1 MKIGSKVIIKD
12 PASFYYNQGA
22 ILESITPWGFSR
34 IKIFTVRIG
43 DVSFAVKPTNL
54 QEKTND

>member
-12 PASFYYNQGA
+12 PASFYYGRGA
-22 ILESITPWGFSR
+22 ILENITTWGFSR

-43 DVSFAVKPTNL
+43 DVSFAIKPANI
-54 QEKTND
+54 QEATE

>member
-22 ILESITPWGFSR
+22 ILESITTWGFSR

-43 DVSFAVKPTNL
+43 DVSFAIKLANI
-54 QEKTND
+54 QE

>member
-12 PASFYYNQGA
+12 PACFYYGREA
-22 ILESITPWGFSR
+22 ILENITDWGFSR

-43 DVSFAVKPTNL
+43 NVSFAIKPANI
-54 QEKTND
+54 QEATA

>member
-12 PASFYYNQGA
+12 PACFYYGREA
-22 ILESITPWGFSR
+22 ILENITDWGFSR

-43 DVSFAVKPTNL
+43 NVSFAIKLANI
-54 QEKTND
+54 QEATA

>member
-12 PASFYYNQGA
+12 PACFYYGREA
-22 ILESITPWGFSR
+22 ILENITDWGFSR

-43 DVSFAVKPTNL
+43 NVSFAIKLANI
-54 QEKTND
+54 QE